1 MIPVTRTSTPDIL
14 KQNADK
20 WLKKLQEAI
29 INLEEIENDP
39 TSSKEQIQA
48 AKKKVKNA
56 QYKYN
61 SHTIL

>member
-1 MIPVTRTSTPDIL
+1 MIPVKRTSTPDIL

-56 QYKYN
+56 QDKYE
-61 SHTIL
+61 